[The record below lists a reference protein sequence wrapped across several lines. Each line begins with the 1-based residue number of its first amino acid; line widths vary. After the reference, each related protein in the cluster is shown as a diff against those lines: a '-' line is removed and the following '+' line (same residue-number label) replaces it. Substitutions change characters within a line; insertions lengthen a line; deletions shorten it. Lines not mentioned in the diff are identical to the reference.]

1 MRALC
6 DASLSTRKGRPDTPT
21 QCRLVLPLFSGFSDF
36 RREIPTSTRR
46 QAVPAQEATRRCR
59 LPLGKSTSL
68 RVHYF
73 RGIPGIQPAT
83 WRPPGGDTG
92 TLFFKVSLSLS
103 LCHIPTAPSPLSI
116 RITCITRSAEAR
128 KITARPTTAA
138 LSLRSRDACI
148 SRDEAVCGQ
157 STEARKLGYTSL
169 GGDPRDVRRLCWVCG
184 EPRRECRLRRGK

>member
-1 MRALC
+1 M
-6 DASLSTRKGRPDTPT
+6 
-21 QCRLVLPLFSGFSDF
+21 
-36 RREIPTSTRR
+36 
-46 QAVPAQEATRRCR
+46 PAQEATRRCR

-68 RVHYF
+68 RVHYL
-73 RGIPGIQPAT
+73 RGIPGIEPAT

-169 GGDPRDVRRLCWVCG
+169 GGGSERRPSTVLGLRGTSAGMSPPAGKIRCRGTPIRCWRRPYIHACSGLRSCPSRRLDA
-184 EPRRECRLRRGK
+184 